1 MLHQGDLRSLVTV
14 GKYTVHEN
22 KLTRKPEAVNELR
35 LELQDLFS
43 YGNDTGSIKGC
54 KTKGR

>member
-43 YGNDTGSIKGC
+43 YGNDTGSI
-54 KTKGR
+54 